1 MSDINNEKKEVYQ
14 KNEEQINSNLDNSK
28 ENSWEKSFENEKV
41 FDFNTFIDNDD
52 LFNSTN
58 DCNSEMT
65 LETQI
70 ESNLNE
76 SRNNFNGI
84 KKRISEPCVIPND
97 YIFNF
102 QKIDDSLRKKKPS
115 KTTIYNSNNEYNSFN
130 YSKIIDN
137 YQKNNLNKINNLQ
150 IDLNIQ
156 NGFTNINNNNNIY
169 IVNNICE
176 LININRNDLLNSTIQ
191 LNNNICNYNN
201 NMNNI
206 KNNDS
211 YMQIQTKKF
220 NTIQFHSNIFLNP
233 FDLYLY
239 ILEYNLNK
247 ISYIDINIFNSIKS
261 KLIYLIKTQNGCKI
275 IQKFLYNTSA
285 EIIHLIFEE
294 LCENILNLLLD
305 PIANYFCIKLF
316 FLLNPIDNTRFFLL
330 IIQNFILLSINKVS
344 THFIQLL
351 ISQIININKR
361 KMIIQIVNSNLL
373 KFSFD
378 IYGCHIIEKIIIC
391 YEPEICKE
399 IYKFIINNF
408 VMLSNH
414 VNGLCLI
421 KQFLII
427 QYKKEYF
434 SLIKKN
440 LIEKIFLLI
449 ENPYGNYALQIVI
462 NFYSND
468 DIFDIFKQLFGQLTE
483 LSMMKFSSNVI
494 ERLLEKSEVFTNYFI
509 QETCFQKKTI
519 GQLIKNNFGNYVVQ
533 TCLKS
538 SKNKLKEMLIN
549 SINNNLNFLEEK
561 KLIIKWKNI
570 LSLNIPICK

>member
-1 MSDINNEKKEVYQ
+1 MSDLINDKKEVYQ
-14 KNEEQINSNLDNSK
+14 NNEEQINSNSENSK
-28 ENSWEKSFENEKV
+28 ENSLEKSFENEKV
-41 FDFNTFIDNDD
+41 FDFNTFIHNDD
-52 LFNSTN
+52 LFKSTN
-58 DCNSEMT
+58 DYNSEDT

-70 ESNLNE
+70 KSNLND
-76 SRNNFNGI
+76 SHINFNEI
-84 KKRISEPCVIPND
+84 KKRISDPCSISNENK
-97 YIFNF
+97 FNF
-102 QKIDDSLRKKKPS
+102 QKIEENLRKKKQS
-115 KTTIYNSNNEYNSFN
+115 KTIIYNFNNVN
-130 YSKIIDN
+130 YSKIIDH
-137 YQKNNLNKINNLQ
+137 YQNNNLNKINNLKT
-150 IDLNIQ
+150 DLNIQ
-156 NGFTNINNNNNIY
+156 NGFTNINNNNIL
-169 IVNNICE
+169 IINNNCE
-176 LININRNDLLNSTIQ
+176 LDNINKNELFTSKFQ
-191 LNNNICNYNN
+191 LNNNNCNYNN
-201 NMNNI
+201 INNN
-206 KNNDS
+206 KNNAN
-211 YMQIQTKKF
+211 YIQIQTKKY

-239 ILEYNLNK
+239 NLEYNLNK
-247 ISYIDINIFNSIKS
+247 ITYIDINIFNSIKS
-261 KLIYLIKTQNGCKI
+261 KLIYLIKNQSGCKI
-275 IQKFLYNTSA
+275 LQKFLNNTSP

-294 LCENILNLLLD
+294 LYDNILNLLLD

-316 FLLNPIDNTRFFLL
+316 LLLNQIDNTKFFSL

-351 ISQIININKR
+351 ISEIININKR

-391 YEPEICKE
+391 YEPVICKD
-399 IYKFIINNF
+399 IYNFIINNF
-408 VMLSNH
+408 IMLSNH

-434 SLIKKN
+434 SLIKKI

-462 NFYSND
+462 NFYSNE

-483 LSMMKFSSNVI
+483 LSMMKYSSNVI
-494 ERLLEKSEVFTNYFI
+494 ERLLEKNEVFTKYFI

-519 GQLIKNNFGNYVVQ
+519 GHLIKNNFGNYVVQ
-533 TCLKS
+533 TCLKY
-538 SKNKLKEMLIN
+538 SKNKLKEILIN
-549 SINNNLNFLEEK
+549 SINNNLNVLEEK

-570 LSLNIPICK
+570 LSLNIQICN

>member
-1 MSDINNEKKEVYQ
+1 MSDLINDKKEVYQ
-14 KNEEQINSNLDNSK
+14 NNEEQINSNSENSK
-28 ENSWEKSFENEKV
+28 ENSLEKSFENEKV
-41 FDFNTFIDNDD
+41 FDFNTFIHNDD
-52 LFNSTN
+52 LFKSTN
-58 DCNSEMT
+58 DYNSEDT

-70 ESNLNE
+70 KSNLND
-76 SRNNFNGI
+76 SHINFNEI
-84 KKRISEPCVIPND
+84 KKRISDPCSISNENK
-97 YIFNF
+97 FNF
-102 QKIDDSLRKKKPS
+102 QKIEENLRKKKQS
-115 KTTIYNSNNEYNSFN
+115 KTIIYNFNNVN
-130 YSKIIDN
+130 YSKIIDH
-137 YQKNNLNKINNLQ
+137 YQNNNLNKINNLKT
-150 IDLNIQ
+150 DLNIQ
-156 NGFTNINNNNNIY
+156 NGFTNINNNNIL
-169 IVNNICE
+169 IINNNCE
-176 LININRNDLLNSTIQ
+176 LDNINKNELFTSKFQ
-191 LNNNICNYNN
+191 LNNNNCNYNN
-201 NMNNI
+201 INNN
-206 KNNDS
+206 KNNAN
-211 YMQIQTKKF
+211 YIQIQTKKY

-239 ILEYNLNK
+239 NLEYNLNK
-247 ISYIDINIFNSIKS
+247 ITYIDINIFNSIKS
-261 KLIYLIKTQNGCKI
+261 KLIYLIKNQSGCKI
-275 IQKFLYNTSA
+275 LQKFLNNTSP

-294 LCENILNLLLD
+294 LYDNILNLLLD

-316 FLLNPIDNTRFFLL
+316 LLLNPIDNTKFFSL

-391 YEPEICKE
+391 YEPVICKD
-399 IYKFIINNF
+399 IYNFIINNF
-408 VMLSNH
+408 IMLSNH

-434 SLIKKN
+434 SLIKKI

-462 NFYSND
+462 NFYSNE

-483 LSMMKFSSNVI
+483 LSMMKYSSNVI
-494 ERLLEKSEVFTNYFI
+494 ERLLEKNEVFTKYFI

-519 GQLIKNNFGNYVVQ
+519 GHLIKNNFGNYVVQ
-533 TCLKS
+533 TCLKY
-538 SKNKLKEMLIN
+538 SKNKLKEILIN
-549 SINNNLNFLEEK
+549 SINNNLNVLEEK

-570 LSLNIPICK
+570 LSLNIQICN

>member
-1 MSDINNEKKEVYQ
+1 MSDLINDKKEVYQ
-14 KNEEQINSNLDNSK
+14 NNEEQINSNSENSK
-28 ENSWEKSFENEKV
+28 ENSLEKSFENEKV
-41 FDFNTFIDNDD
+41 FDFNTFIHNDD

-58 DCNSEMT
+58 DYNSEDT

-76 SRNNFNGI
+76 THINFNEI
-84 KKRISEPCVIPND
+84 KKRISDPCSISNENK
-97 YIFNF
+97 FNF
-102 QKIDDSLRKKKPS
+102 QKIEENLRKKKQS
-115 KTTIYNSNNEYNSFN
+115 KTIIYNFNNVN
-130 YSKIIDN
+130 YSKIIDH
-137 YQKNNLNKINNLQ
+137 YQNNNLNKINNLKT
-150 IDLNIQ
+150 DLNIQ
-156 NGFTNINNNNNIY
+156 NGFTNINNNNIL
-169 IVNNICE
+169 IINNNCE
-176 LININRNDLLNSTIQ
+176 LDNINKNELFTSKFQ
-191 LNNNICNYNN
+191 LNNNNCNYNN
-201 NMNNI
+201 INNN
-206 KNNDS
+206 KNNAN
-211 YMQIQTKKF
+211 YIQIQTKKY

-239 ILEYNLNK
+239 NLEYNLNK
-247 ISYIDINIFNSIKS
+247 ITYIDINIFNSIKS
-261 KLIYLIKTQNGCKI
+261 KLIYLIKNQSGCKI
-275 IQKFLYNTSA
+275 LQKFLNNTSP

-294 LCENILNLLLD
+294 LYDNILNLLLD

-316 FLLNPIDNTRFFLL
+316 LLLNPIDNTKFFSL

-351 ISQIININKR
+351 ISEIININKR

-391 YEPEICKE
+391 YEPVICKD
-399 IYKFIINNF
+399 IYNFIINNF
-408 VMLSNH
+408 IMLSNH

-434 SLIKKN
+434 SLIKKI

-462 NFYSND
+462 NFYSNE

-483 LSMMKFSSNVI
+483 LSMMKYSSNVI
-494 ERLLEKSEVFTNYFI
+494 ERLLEKNEVFTKYFI

-519 GQLIKNNFGNYVVQ
+519 GHLIKNNFGNYVVQ
-533 TCLKS
+533 TCLKY
-538 SKNKLKEMLIN
+538 SKNKLKEILIN
-549 SINNNLNFLEEK
+549 SINNNLNVLEEK

-570 LSLNIPICK
+570 LSLNIQICN

>member
-1 MSDINNEKKEVYQ
+1 MSDLINDKKEVYQ
-14 KNEEQINSNLDNSK
+14 NNEEQINSNSENSK
-28 ENSWEKSFENEKV
+28 ENSLEKSFENEKV
-41 FDFNTFIDNDD
+41 FDFNTFIHNDD

-58 DCNSEMT
+58 DYNSEDT

-76 SRNNFNGI
+76 THINFNEI
-84 KKRISEPCVIPND
+84 KKRISDPCSISNENK
-97 YIFNF
+97 FNF
-102 QKIDDSLRKKKPS
+102 QKIEENLRKKKQS
-115 KTTIYNSNNEYNSFN
+115 KTIIYNFNNVN
-130 YSKIIDN
+130 YSKIIDH
-137 YQKNNLNKINNLQ
+137 YQNNNLNKINNLK

-156 NGFTNINNNNNIY
+156 NGFTNINNNNIL
-169 IVNNICE
+169 IINNNCE
-176 LININRNDLLNSTIQ
+176 LDNINKNELFTSKFQ
-191 LNNNICNYNN
+191 LNNNNCNYNN
-201 NMNNI
+201 INNN
-206 KNNDS
+206 KNNAN
-211 YMQIQTKKF
+211 YIQIQTKKY

-239 ILEYNLNK
+239 NLEYNLNK
-247 ISYIDINIFNSIKS
+247 ITYIDINIFNSIKS
-261 KLIYLIKTQNGCKI
+261 KLIYLIKNQSGCKI
-275 IQKFLYNTSA
+275 LQKFLNNTSP

-294 LCENILNLLLD
+294 LYDNILNLLLD

-316 FLLNPIDNTRFFLL
+316 LLLNPIDNTKFFSL

-391 YEPEICKE
+391 YEPVICKD
-399 IYKFIINNF
+399 IYNFIINNF
-408 VMLSNH
+408 IMLSNH

-434 SLIKKN
+434 SLIKKI

-462 NFYSND
+462 NFYSNEH
-468 DIFDIFKQLFGQLTE
+468 IFDIFKQLFGQLTE
-483 LSMMKFSSNVI
+483 LSMMKYSSNVI
-494 ERLLEKSEVFTNYFI
+494 ERLLEKNEVFTKYFI

-519 GQLIKNNFGNYVVQ
+519 GHLIKNNFGNYVVQ
-533 TCLKS
+533 TCLKY
-538 SKNKLKEMLIN
+538 SKNKLKEILIN
-549 SINNNLNFLEEK
+549 SINNNLNVLEEK

-570 LSLNIPICK
+570 LSLNIQICN

>member
-1 MSDINNEKKEVYQ
+1 MSDLINDKKEVYQ
-14 KNEEQINSNLDNSK
+14 NNEEQINSNSENSK
-28 ENSWEKSFENEKV
+28 ENSLEKSFENEKV
-41 FDFNTFIDNDD
+41 FDFNTFIHNDD

-58 DCNSEMT
+58 DYNSEDT

-76 SRNNFNGI
+76 THINFNEI
-84 KKRISEPCVIPND
+84 KKRISDPCSISNENK
-97 YIFNF
+97 FNF
-102 QKIDDSLRKKKPS
+102 QKIEENLRKKKQS
-115 KTTIYNSNNEYNSFN
+115 KTIIYNFNNVN
-130 YSKIIDN
+130 YSKIIDH
-137 YQKNNLNKINNLQ
+137 YQNNNLNKINNLK

-156 NGFTNINNNNNIY
+156 NGFTNINNNNIL
-169 IVNNICE
+169 IINNNCE
-176 LININRNDLLNSTIQ
+176 LDNINKNELFTSKFQ
-191 LNNNICNYNN
+191 LNNNNCNYNN
-201 NMNNI
+201 INNN
-206 KNNDS
+206 KNNAN
-211 YMQIQTKKF
+211 YIQIQTKKY

-239 ILEYNLNK
+239 NLEYNLNK
-247 ISYIDINIFNSIKS
+247 ITYIDINIFNSIKA
-261 KLIYLIKTQNGCKI
+261 KLIYLIKNQSGCKI
-275 IQKFLYNTSA
+275 LQKFLNNTSP

-294 LCENILNLLLD
+294 LYDNILNLLLD

-316 FLLNPIDNTRFFLL
+316 LLLNQIDNTKFFSL

-391 YEPEICKE
+391 YEPVICKE

-434 SLIKKN
+434 SLIKKI

-462 NFYSND
+462 NFYSNEH
-468 DIFDIFKQLFGQLTE
+468 IFDIFKQLFGQLTE
-483 LSMMKFSSNVI
+483 LSMMKYSSNVI
-494 ERLLEKSEVFTNYFI
+494 ERLLEKNEVFTKYFI

-519 GQLIKNNFGNYVVQ
+519 GHLIKNNFGNYVVQ
-533 TCLKS
+533 TCLKY
-538 SKNKLKEMLIN
+538 SKNKLKEILIN
-549 SINNNLNFLEEK
+549 SINNNLNVLEEK

-570 LSLNIPICK
+570 LSLNIQICN